1 MNATPPLAAFH
12 AALLADPAA
21 AQLLAEP
28 IEAPR
33 FEKLAAAWANA
44 QGIALTPAML
54 RDAPRATPTLLDSC
68 PPAGWLP
75 ARLGPDLTIDW
86 LHFASVA
93 PNRSF
98 FDISLTEA
106 GARPLN
112 RSLQLR
118 TTLDTLI
125 DAPRDPGFAPSGFV
139 FHMSRCG
146 STLVAQML
154 GAAPGHVAL
163 SEPQLLDGLIRA
175 PFADSERQV
184 EALRALAHAWSRGA
198 DRLFIKLDSWHTR
211 ALPLLRRAFPQVP
224 WIFLH
229 RDPVEVLV
237 SHRRARGYHTV
248 PGLLPLNWF
257 GLEPEDASL
266 PEAEYIARVLERI
279 CEPAIAHAEDGGL
292 LLDYAELPQAFFTR
306 ILPHFGLTPN
316 PEEQAAMEAAAMRNS
331 KAPETGFQPD
341 GDAKQREA
349 QPDQHA
355 AAARVR
361 SALSPSSAS
370 PR

>member
-1 MNATPPLAAFH
+1 MNATSPLAAFH

-28 IEAPR
+28 IETPR
-33 FEKLAAAWANA
+33 FARMAMDWANA
-44 QGIALTPAML
+44 RGIALTPAML
-54 RDAPRATPTLLDSC
+54 DDTPRPAPLLLDSC

-75 ARLGPDLTIDW
+75 AKLGPDLTIDW
-86 LHFASVA
+86 LHFAGVA

-106 GARPLN
+106 AARPLN
-112 RSLQLR
+112 RVLRVR

-154 GAAPGHVAL
+154 GAVPGHFAL

-175 PFADSERQV
+175 PFDDPELQV
-184 EALRALAHAWSRGA
+184 EALRALVYAWSRGA
-198 DRLFIKLDSWHTR
+198 DRLFVKLDSWHTR

-237 SHRRARGYHTV
+237 SHRRERGFQTV
-248 PGLLPLNWF
+248 PGLIPLDWF
-257 GLEPEDASL
+257 GLEPDDATL

-279 CEPAIAHAEDGGL
+279 CEPAIAQAADGGL
-292 LLDYAELPQAFFTR
+292 LLDYTELPQAFFTR
-306 ILPHFGLTPN
+306 ILPHFGLTPT
-316 PEEQAAMEAAAMRNS
+316 PDERATMDAAARRNS
-331 KAPETGFQPD
+331 KEPDTGFQPD
-341 GDAKQREA
+341 GEAKQREA
-349 QPDQHA
+349 RPDQHA

-361 SALSPSSAS
+361 AALSLSSAS